1 MKKTKILKE
10 LQKINKEINSL
21 KAKGVRLPK
30 NKKNYTLNQVLL
42 EARIDEKKFLIKKYY
57 NL

>member
-1 MKKTKILKE
+1 MKKTKILKQ

-21 KAKGVRLPK
+21 KEKGVRLPK
-30 NKKNYTLNQVLL
+30 TKKSCTLNKILM
-42 EARIDEKKFLIKKYY
+42 EIRINEKKELIKKYY